1 MRTMPHHR
9 VQNRGPIRHTRPY
22 PLRHVWVLR
31 RRQQLMLTLE
41 HEWSKNVLKMV
52 TEKTEEE
59 RDFEDVLDLLT
70 DLQHYS
76 EQMERREIEL
86 DDERFSD
93 EYGFAERAWRE

>member
-1 MRTMPHHR
+1 
-9 VQNRGPIRHTRPY
+9 
-22 PLRHVWVLR
+22 
-31 RRQQLMLTLE
+31 MLTLE
-41 HEWSKNVLKMV
+41 HEWSRNVLKMV
-52 TEKTEEE
+52 TDKTVEEL
-59 RDFEDVLDLLT
+59 DFEDVLDLLT